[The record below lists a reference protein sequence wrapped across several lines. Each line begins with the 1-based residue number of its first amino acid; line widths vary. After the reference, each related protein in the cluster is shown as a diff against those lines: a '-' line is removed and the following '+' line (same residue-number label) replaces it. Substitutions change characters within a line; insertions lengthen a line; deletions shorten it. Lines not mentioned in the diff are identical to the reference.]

1 MSDRWADAARQGTSL
16 TAAGVREDVVVC
28 RVVPDQWRL
37 HRAVRLAMLLDAPRA
52 YGSTF
57 AREVVFD
64 DQVWL
69 ERIRDAASWLAL
81 GQGLPLGSLTM
92 YQVPGRPEDEA
103 TLTAMWVA
111 AHARGT
117 GVADVLV
124 TALLDHARD
133 LGLRRV
139 TLDVADDNS
148 RAAAFYERLGFVRT
162 GRTGELPH
170 APGVAEFEMECVLG
184 DRACS
189 R

>member
-1 MSDRWADAARQGTSL
+1 MSDLKDPARQKDSPPATP
-16 TAAGVREDVVVC
+16 AIEDVAVC
-28 RVVPDQWRL
+28 RVVPDQWLL
-37 HRAVRLAMLLDAPRA
+37 HRAVRLAMLLDVPRA

-57 AREVVFD
+57 AREVAFE

-69 ERIRDAASWLAL
+69 DRIRGAASWLAL
-81 GQGLPLGSLTM
+81 RRDLPLGTLTM
-92 YQVPGRPEDEA
+92 YQTPERPQDEA
-103 TLTAMWVA
+103 NLTSMWVA

-124 TALLDHARD
+124 AALLDHARD

-139 TLDVADDNS
+139 TLDVADENS
-148 RAAAFYERLGFVRT
+148 RAAAFYQRLGFVRT

-170 APGVAEFEMECVLG
+170 VPGVGEFEMEHLLG
-184 DRACS
+184 GPTTRA